1 VVDGVAELGSEQE
14 RAWELY
20 VRSHALLERALDAEL
35 RAEQGMSL
43 HTLDALVQL
52 SRAPGRAM
60 YMKNLAAALA
70 YSASGITR
78 IVDNL
83 ERSGHVTRQPDPAN
97 RRATLVNLTP
107 QGCQALKSASVSY
120 ARMVQHRFARHID
133 AGQAKVLVDVF
144 SAMADDLAPP
154 AHLMKR

>member
-1 VVDGVAELGSEQE
+1 VGESVAELGSEQQ

-43 HTLDALVQL
+43 LTLDALVQL
-52 SRAPGRAM
+52 SRAPGQAM

-78 IVDNL
+78 LVDNM

-97 RRATLVNLTP
+97 RRATLVHLTP
-107 QGCQALKSASVSY
+107 QGCQALQA
-120 ARMVQHRFARHID
+120 AWAPHTRMVQRWFARHID

-144 SAMADDLAPP
+144 SAMADDLA
-154 AHLMKR
+154 R

>member
-1 VVDGVAELGSEQE
+1 VGESVAELGSDQE

-20 VRSHALLERALDAEL
+20 ARSHALLERALDAEL

-43 HTLDALVQL
+43 LTLDALVQL
-52 SRAPGRAM
+52 SRAPGQAM

-78 IVDNL
+78 LVDNM

-107 QGCQALKSASVSY
+107 QGCQALQAAWVPH
-120 ARMVQHRFARHID
+120 ARMVQRWFARHVD

-144 SAMADDLAPP
+144 SAMAEDLA
-154 AHLMKR
+154 R